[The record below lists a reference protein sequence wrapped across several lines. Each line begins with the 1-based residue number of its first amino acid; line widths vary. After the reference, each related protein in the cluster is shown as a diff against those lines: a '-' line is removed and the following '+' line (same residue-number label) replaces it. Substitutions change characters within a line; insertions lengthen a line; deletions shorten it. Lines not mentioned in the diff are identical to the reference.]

1 VTAAVPTTGTA
12 DEALVA
18 AIVRGAARAAE
29 LLPSAA
35 PLLPGEVTTDLA
47 AIDLPDVDA
56 RAVCAKFT
64 GAMRGEVA
72 VIVGSELTEAL
83 RTSPLGELD
92 LAQAVQPALRA
103 VAEGLGAVAV
113 DPGQALDPLLA
124 VEAVGRLGSAVAVP
138 LLTGEG
144 DAAAVGAVVLIGVS
158 AAAAAAPTPAITK
171 ARRNGLE
178 LLRDVEME
186 LTVELGRTRMTVRE
200 LLSLA
205 PGAVVELDRAAGSPA
220 DLLVNGRLI
229 ARGEVVVVDEDFA
242 VRITEILGAGGD
254 SESTT
259 DTGQ

>member
-158 AAAAAAPTPAITK
+158 AAAAAPTPATTK

-242 VRITEILGAGGD
+242 VRITEILGAGGA
-254 SESTT
+254 SESAT
-259 DTGQ
+259 DAGQ